1 MASKSI
7 VKEMRIRR
15 LALDTE
21 RDLGIEKA
29 PATVGTTGTASV
41 AERAEELEMGGARPA
56 VEVADLRTCS
66 SFQMRRPSMPPSTE
80 MHSPEMCPA
89 AR

>member
-7 VKEMRIRR
+7 VKEMRMRR
-15 LALDTE
+15 LAPDTGRE
-21 RDLGIEKA
+21 LGIEEA
-29 PATVGTTGTASV
+29 PAAVGATETAS
-41 AERAEELEMGGARPA
+41 

>member
-1 MASKSI
+1 M
-7 VKEMRIRR
+7 RR
-15 LALDTE
+15 LAPYTE
-21 RDLGIEKA
+21 SDLGIEDA
-29 PATVGTTGTASV
+29 PAKVEPTGAVLV
-41 AERAEELEMGGARPA
+41 AERAEGLDVGGVGPEIEA
-56 VEVADLRTCS
+56 VDLRTCS

>member
-1 MASKSI
+1 M

-15 LALDTE
+15 LALDIG
-21 RDLGIEKA
+21 RDFEIEDA
-29 PATVGTTGTASV
+29 PATVGTTGAALV
-41 AERAEELEMGGARPA
+41 AERTEELDVGGAGSEF
-56 VEVADLRTCS
+56 EVLDLRICS
-66 SFQMRRPSMPPSTE
+66 SFQMRRPSIPPSTE

>member
-1 MASKSI
+1 M
-7 VKEMRIRR
+7 RR
-15 LALDTE
+15 LALDTG
-21 RDLGIEKA
+21 RDLGIEDT
-29 PATVGTTGTASV
+29 PAIVDV
-41 AERAEELEMGGARPA
+41 GGARPE
-56 VEVADLRTCS
+56 VEVLDLRICS

>member
-1 MASKSI
+1 M
-7 VKEMRIRR
+7 RR
-15 LALDTE
+15 LAPNTG
-21 RDLGIEKA
+21 RDLGIEDA
-29 PATVGTTGTASV
+29 PATVGTTGAALI
-41 AERAEELEMGGARPA
+41 AERAEELDVGGAGPE
-56 VEVADLRTCS
+56 VEVVDLRICS

>member
-1 MASKSI
+1 M
-7 VKEMRIRR
+7 RR
-15 LALDTE
+15 LAPDMGRE
-21 RDLGIEKA
+21 LGIEDA
-29 PATVGTTGTASV
+29 PAIVGAALV
-41 AERAEELEMGGARPA
+41 AERAEELDVGGAGPE
-56 VEVADLRTCS
+56 VEVVDLRICS

>member
-1 MASKSI
+1 M
-7 VKEMRIRR
+7 RR
-15 LALDTE
+15 LAPDMGRE
-21 RDLGIEKA
+21 LGIEDA
-29 PATVGTTGTASV
+29 PAIVEAALV
-41 AERAEELEMGGARPA
+41 AERAEELDVGGAGPE
-56 VEVADLRTCS
+56 VEVVDLRICS